1 MQRPNTWRKNIEQN
15 ETQHFRRQSDS
26 LYRRIVDHPP
36 FARRTAQCPETR
48 DLPRR
53 AIDTLDT
60 DDSNIKI
67 VIFTNNTWCYY
78 YPDLNERMDRE
89 VYREHWVND
98 RVFAYTD
105 IQLKELPPV
114 IDRLREMS
122 PLWERIKNGEIKF

>member
-1 MQRPNTWRKNIEQN
+1 MKRNTSAAKAIVCTVVLWTIPLLLAAQRSVPKLE
-15 ETQHFRRQSDS
+15 
-26 LYRRIVDHPP
+26 
-36 FARRTAQCPETR
+36 

-98 RVFAYTD
+98 RVFAYMTSSS
-105 IQLKELPPV
+105 KSCR
-114 IDRLREMS
+114 RLSTCSSLTSTGISTPR
-122 PLWERIKNGEIKF
+122 L